1 MILFNQ
7 LIKLEFDEGVFI
19 VLKLFKKAFWIV
31 WEDITACPSISET
44 HAAIAKHCE
53 SNGYSYHFIGDNEI
67 KIEGIVHEISCI
79 RSAFYR
85 GRYVI
90 KCREK

>member
-1 MILFNQ
+1 MELDT
-7 LIKLEFDEGVFI
+7 LEFDEGVFI
-19 VLKLFKKAFWIV
+19 MLKLFKKAFWIV

-53 SNGYSYHFIGDNEI
+53 SNGYSYHFIADNEI
-67 KIEGIVHEISCI
+67 EIEGIVHEICRV

>member
-1 MILFNQ
+1 MM
-7 LIKLEFDEGVFI
+7 
-19 VLKLFKKAFWIV
+19 LKLFKKAFWIEC
-31 WEDITACPSISET
+31 EDITACPSISET

-53 SNGYSYHFIGDNEI
+53 ANGYSYNFVGDNEI
-67 KIEGIVHEISCI
+67 VIEGIVHEIKRT
-79 RSAFYR
+79 RSAFFR